1 MGDTTTV
8 YENVEQIMTEAAEAC
23 ARTLIRLNR
32 ACGLAQRGRISRNS
46 NAYRDALGAWDSAE
60 TRYRALV
67 DMWAAMVGAD
77 ENERNRFHDRFMFP
91 AMEAAWNASEAA
103 WNGSESR

>member
-1 MGDTTTV
+1 MSGIVTV
-8 YENVEQIMTEAAEAC
+8 NENIEQIMTEAAEAC
-23 ARTLIRLNR
+23 ARTLDRVNR

-67 DMWAAMVGAD
+67 DMWAAMTGAD
-77 ENERNRFHDRFMFP
+77 EAERNKFYDRYMFP
-91 AMEAAWNASEAA
+91 AKKAAWNASEA
-103 WNGSESR
+103 R

>member
-1 MGDTTTV
+1 MSSTITV
-8 YENVEQIMTEAAEAC
+8 DENIEQIMTEAAEAC
-23 ARTLIRLNR
+23 ARTLDRLNN

-67 DMWAAMVGAD
+67 DMWAAVTGAD
-77 ENERNRFHDRFMFP
+77 EAERNKFYDRFMFP
-91 AMEAAWNASEAA
+91 AKEAIWDASEARR
-103 WNGSESR
+103 NSEEA

>member
-1 MGDTTTV
+1 MSSIITV
-8 YENVEQIMTEAAEAC
+8 DENIEQIMTEAAEAC
-23 ARTLIRLNR
+23 ARTLDRLNN

-67 DMWAAMVGAD
+67 DMWAAMTGAD
-77 ENERNRFHDRFMFP
+77 ENERNKFHNRFMFP
-91 AMEAAWNASEAA
+91 AKKAIFDASEARRSSKEA
-103 WNGSESR
+103 